1 MKDIKIT
8 VRDLQNKKEKII
20 MESKI
25 SQGKTKKRRKREN
38 KKTLIKKII
47 ISTVTQSD
55 WFI

>member
-38 KKTLIKKII
+38 KQTLIKKII